1 MNLLSNVLWKSKK
14 GLDAHDGEE
23 IAFTDLDQNRG
34 DDRDAE
40 AALIKPSRHQCSVL
54 LLWVTVLIHEKKM
67 YISDQHPSF
76 VFSPLSLNAKLVGN
90 LYECLAPAE
99 GEVRGCF
106 PCALPEWECVSMWS
120 LLVHDFL
127 QRCHFKHPTN
137 HLRLVVH
144 ALDQRLPFQNVV
156 IHFLPAHLMLCAVKS
171 VIFVLH
177 LPFPE
182 TSLFLLPVG
191 TPSVLIQTPHS
202 LHRRV

>member
-120 LLVHDFL
+120 LLVHGFL

-144 ALDQRLPFQNVV
+144 ALDQRLPFQNVI
-156 IHFLPAHLMLCAVKS
+156 IHFYLLISCFVQWRASFLCFIHNFPK
-171 VIFVLH
+171 LH
-177 LPFPE
+177 CSFCQLEPLQ
-182 TSLFLLPVG
+182 S
-191 TPSVLIQTPHS
+191 
-202 LHRRV
+202 

>member
-1 MNLLSNVLWKSKK
+1 MRKRPWSN
-14 GLDAHDGEE
+14 EQ
-23 IAFTDLDQNRG
+23 T
-34 DDRDAE
+34 
-40 AALIKPSRHQCSVL
+40 SVL

-106 PCALPEWECVSMWS
+106 PCALPKWECVSMWS
-120 LLVHDFL
+120 LLVHGFL

-156 IHFLPAHLMLCAVKS
+156 IHFYLLISCFVQWRASFLCFIHHFPK
-171 VIFVLH
+171 LH
-177 LPFPE
+177 CSFCQLEPLQ
-182 TSLFLLPVG
+182 S
-191 TPSVLIQTPHS
+191 
-202 LHRRV
+202 